1 MYKNMKI
8 AITDEA
14 QLKAVCDV
22 LKTMG
27 FVKSMS
33 NGVTGFIYTF
43 IDGSYRIDINHQP
56 VFDHIPYTNLTDLLA
71 LRDKHFMEK
80 IHAAD

>member
-1 MYKNMKI
+1 MYKRMKI
-8 AITDEA
+8 AITDEV

-43 IDGSYRIDINHQP
+43 IDGSYRIDMNHQP

-71 LRDKHFMEK
+71 MRDKQIKEK
-80 IHAAD
+80 IGA